1 MKIFERLEDRARARP
16 MHIVLSEGEDER
28 ILRAARMAAD
38 GGVARVTV
46 LGEPGRIAAVAAD
59 EGIDTD
65 GVTLLDPAAS
75 PERERHAAALQELRR
90 HKGMS
95 LEQARE
101 AAALPLYCAPLM
113 VRLGEADGCV
123 GGAVQSTADT
133 VRAALQVIGTASG
146 VKLVSS
152 FFLMMFCEPYHERKG
167 GLIFADCGLVVDPD
181 DAELAHIA
189 AASADSARA
198 LLAEEPRVAML
209 SFSTHHS
216 ADHPHA
222 AKVARATENVRA
234 LRPDLR
240 VDGELQLDACLVPAV
255 AERKAPGSAVAGQ
268 ANVLVFPNLD
278 AGNIGYKLTERLGH
292 AKAIG
297 PVLQGLRQPAND
309 LSRGCSA
316 DDVYRMIVVTVIQAQ
331 AGGQDASA

>member
-28 ILRAARMAAD
+28 VLRGARMAVDA
-38 GGVARVTV
+38 GVARVTV
-46 LGEPGRIAAVAAD
+46 LGDAGRIAAVAAD
-59 EGIDTD
+59 AGIDTD
-65 GVTLLDPAAS
+65 GIRVLDPAAS
-75 PERERHAAALQELRR
+75 AERERYAAALQELRR
-90 HKGMS
+90 HKGVS

-101 AAALPLYCAPLM
+101 AVARPLHCAPLM
-113 VRLGEADGCV
+113 VRLGDADGCV

-133 VRAALQVIGTASG
+133 VRAALQIIGTADG

-181 DAELAHIA
+181 ATELAHIA
-189 AASADSARA
+189 AASAESARA
-198 LLAEEPRVAML
+198 LLGEEPRVAML
-209 SFSTHHS
+209 SFSTHRS

-222 AKVARATENVRA
+222 DKVARATENVRA
-234 LRPDLR
+234 LRPELK
-240 VDGELQLDACLVPAV
+240 VDGELQLDACLVPEV
-255 AERKAPGSAVAGQ
+255 AERKSPGSEVAGQ

-292 AKAIG
+292 AKAVG

-316 DDVYRMIVVTVIQAQ
+316 EDVYRMIVVTVIQAQ
-331 AGGQDASA
+331 AQNSART

>member
-28 ILRAARMAAD
+28 VLRGARMAVDA
-38 GGVARVTV
+38 GVARVTV
-46 LGEPGRIAAVAAD
+46 LGDAGRIAAVAAD
-59 EGIDTD
+59 AGIDTD
-65 GVTLLDPAAS
+65 SIHVLDPAAS
-75 PERERHAAALQELRR
+75 AERERYAAALQELRR

-101 AAALPLYCAPLM
+101 AVARPLHCAPLM
-113 VRLGEADGCV
+113 VRLGDADGCV

-133 VRAALQVIGTASG
+133 VRAALQIIGTADG

-181 DAELAHIA
+181 ATELAHIA
-189 AASADSARA
+189 TASAESARA
-198 LLAEEPRVAML
+198 LLGEEPRVAML

-222 AKVARATENVRA
+222 DKVARATATVRELAPA
-234 LRPDLR
+234 LK

-255 AERKAPGSAVAGQ
+255 AERKSPGSEVAGQ

-292 AKAIG
+292 AVAVG

-316 DDVYRMIVVTVIQAQ
+316 EDVYRMIVVTVIQAQ
-331 AGGQDASA
+331 DQGDTRS